1 MEVERANVDSDQKA
15 LRKIEFNAEEERL
28 RFLLELE
35 FLQALSNPNY
45 LHWLATNRYFQDKA
59 FLNYLEYLNYWRKPE
74 YVKFIAY
81 PYCLHFLELVQHE
94 RFRIDLL
101 NPKFIEYIHRNT
113 YYHWRDYKKNRYRD
127 AYLAKHQVKTDPAAP
142 TVESLPTGSQ

>member
-1 MEVERANVDSDQKA
+1 
-15 LRKIEFNAEEERL
+15 
-28 RFLLELE
+28 
-35 FLQALSNPNY
+35 
-45 LHWLATNRYFQDKA
+45 
-59 FLNYLEYLNYWRKPE
+59 
-74 YVKFIAY
+74 
-81 PYCLHFLELVQHE
+81 VQHE

-113 YYHWRDYKKNRYRD
+113 YYHWRDYKKNRCVCVCVWTSRRTTDEIMLATTRYRD